1 MGLLEEIIETL
12 PAGPR
17 IEEVYICAFD
27 IAVKSLD
34 WGLSSS
40 FRDPC
45 SGSSPAWV
53 RRSGELIGMEARE
66 LARYAFSDRLL
77 EASLG
82 MAALN
87 SLIDVS
93 GFTFQEINAARIV
106 LDRGRG
112 KNVVIVGDFPFLH
125 KLRSEVRNLWVVSR
139 EPWEGQEGVA
149 EARDLLA
156 RADVAAITGSSF
168 INHTTEELLSY
179 CPQAYTIMLGPST
192 PFSPI
197 LFKYGVDVIS
207 GARVEDPELAL
218 KYICQGASFRQIKG
232 VNRATAF
239 NTETV
244 DIPYSK
250 RLFNHEEHKVH
261 EGI

>member
-1 MGLLEEIIETL
+1 MRLLEEIIETL
-12 PAGPR
+12 PGESR
-17 IEEVYICAFD
+17 IEEVHICAFD

-40 FRDPC
+40 FRNSC
-45 SGSSPAWV
+45 CGSPAAWV
-53 RRSGELIGMEARE
+53 RRAGELIGMEARE
-66 LARYAFSDRLL
+66 LARYALSERLL

-93 GFTFQEINAARIV
+93 GFNFQEINAARLV
-106 LDRGRG
+106 LDHGRG
-112 KNVVIVGDFPFLH
+112 KNVAVVGDFPFLR
-125 KLRSEVRNLWVVSR
+125 KLEPEVKNLWIISR
-139 EPWEGQEGVA
+139 EPWEGQEGIK

-168 INHTTEELLSY
+168 INHTAEELLSY
-179 CPQAYTIMLGPST
+179 CPQAFTVMLGPST
-192 PFSPI
+192 PFSPV
-197 LFKYGVDVIS
+197 LFKYGVDAIC

-218 KYICQGASFRQIKG
+218 KYICQGASFRQVKG

-239 NTETV
+239 APATA
-244 DIPYSK
+244 DS
-250 RLFNHEEHKVH
+250 
-261 EGI
+261 

>member
-1 MGLLEEIIETL
+1 MRLLEEIIETL
-12 PAGPR
+12 PGESR
-17 IEEVYICAFD
+17 IEEVHICAFD

-53 RRSGELIGMEARE
+53 RRAGELIGMEARE
-66 LARYAFSDRLL
+66 LARYALSGRLL

-87 SLIDVS
+87 SLTDVS
-93 GFTFQEINAARIV
+93 GFSFQEINAARLV
-106 LDRGRG
+106 LDHGRG
-112 KNVVIVGDFPFLH
+112 KNVVIVGDFPFLN
-125 KLRSEVRNLWVVSR
+125 KLRPEVKNLWVISR
-139 EPWEGQEGVA
+139 EPWEGQEGLE

-168 INHTTEELLSY
+168 INHTAEELLSY
-179 CPQAYTIMLGPST
+179 CPQAYTVMLGPST
-192 PFSPI
+192 PFSPV
-197 LFKYGVDVIS
+197 LFKYGVDAIC

-239 NTETV
+239 NPETG
-244 DIPYSK
+244 DS
-250 RLFNHEEHKVH
+250 
-261 EGI
+261 

>member
-12 PAGPR
+12 PVEPR

-53 RRSGELIGMEARE
+53 RRAGELVGMEARE
-66 LARYAFSDRLL
+66 LARYALSERLL

-87 SLIDVS
+87 SLLDVS
-93 GFTFQEINAARIV
+93 GFTFQEINAARLV
-106 LDRGRG
+106 LDHGRG
-112 KNVVIVGDFPFLH
+112 KNVVVVGDFPFLR
-125 KLRSEVRNLWVVSR
+125 KLQPEVKNLWVISR
-139 EPWEGQEGVA
+139 EPWEGQEGI
-149 EARDLLA
+149 EESRDLLS

-168 INHTTEELLSY
+168 INHTAQDLLSY
-179 CPQAYTIMLGPST
+179 CPQAYTVMLGPST
-192 PFSPI
+192 PFSPV
-197 LFKYGVDVIS
+197 LFKYGVDVIC

-232 VNRATAF
+232 VNRATVF
-239 NTETV
+239 CE
-244 DIPYSK
+244 
-250 RLFNHEEHKVH
+250 
-261 EGI
+261 